1 MKRDKGVRNTIKHAA
16 NAALQPLQAVEK
28 RAEGLLAGKGEGKK
42 PELRKIRSK
51 LLVSVV
57 NRTEERRLKEILDEC
72 SVTLS
77 YLFVGTG
84 TANSS
89 VLDYLGLGETEKS
102 VLLSLFPESDEES
115 IMRGIREK
123 LALYLAG
130 RGISFTIPLRGISQT
145 VAESLA
151 GAATN
156 KTVDGKKVMG
166 SQERKYDLI
175 IAAVAAE
182 FADTAM
188 EAARSAGAAGGTIVR
203 ARTLGNEKAEQ
214 FIGIS
219 LMREQEILMILT
231 RKEQTMGIMNAL
243 SERVGVKTEA
253 GGVIFSVPV
262 DRTAG
267 ISVNENLLEEKGETG
282 SD

>member
-1 MKRDKGVRNTIKHAA
+1 
-16 NAALQPLQAVEK
+16 
-28 RAEGLLAGKGEGKK
+28 
-42 PELRKIRSK
+42 
-51 LLVSVV
+51 
-57 NRTEERRLKEILDEC
+57 
-72 SVTLS
+72 
-77 YLFVGTG
+77 
-84 TANSS
+84 
-89 VLDYLGLGETEKS
+89 
-102 VLLSLFPESDEES
+102 
-115 IMRGIREK
+115 
-123 LALYLAG
+123 
-130 RGISFTIPLRGISQT
+130 
-145 VAESLA
+145 
-151 GAATN
+151 
-156 KTVDGKKVMG
+156 
-166 SQERKYDLI
+166 
-175 IAAVAAE
+175 
-182 FADTAM
+182 M